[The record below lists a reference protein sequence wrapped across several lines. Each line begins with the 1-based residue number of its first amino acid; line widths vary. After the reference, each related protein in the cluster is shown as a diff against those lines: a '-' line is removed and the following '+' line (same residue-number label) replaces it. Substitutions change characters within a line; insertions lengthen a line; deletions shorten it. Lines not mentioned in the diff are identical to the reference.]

1 MPQRQCQQIRLPLI
15 SAPTKV
21 NLNRKW
27 RGKKAVNEIEEGRD
41 SRWMNGR
48 RKLAP
53 TGVKCVCSAGV
64 NVPSSSTDGQD
75 TPQITDIAEEE
86 FYYVRQRYFFFN
98 VGDHIV
104 SSFLRCRSSG
114 NDMPPPGGRPAMRSC
129 SQRLEWCADCGMQH
143 TKGEYSSRQ

>member
-1 MPQRQCQQIRLPLI
+1 MLTNQAAIDIDIHYSQQKTVRQKGCERNRG
-15 SAPTKV
+15 AR
-21 NLNRKW
+21 NL
-27 RGKKAVNEIEEGRD
+27 A
-41 SRWMNGR
+41 WMNGR

-53 TGVKCVCSAGV
+53 TGVKCVCV
-64 NVPSSSTDGQD
+64 TVPSGSTDGQD

-86 FYYVRQRYFFFN
+86 LYYVRQRYFFFN

-129 SQRLEWCADCGMQH
+129 SQRLEWCADCGVQH